1 MGLVRKSSHETR
13 YQRHPQAYTLPR
25 DQLTPEELHPMPN
38 SAERWHDF
46 DPQYYFSLNYS
57 RLRDDDS
64 QIVEIIRDFFASVT
78 LPVGARGID
87 VGTGTNLYPA
97 LALLPLC
104 EEKLTL
110 WEYAPPNVEWLENQW
125 TSYSSSWDEFWQL
138 LQKSP
143 RYAAV
148 TDPREAFRSRV
159 DIRQGSIFDLPPE
172 EWDIGT
178 MFFVAESIS
187 SQAAEFRAAT
197 ESFLRALRPGSPFA
211 AAFMENSAG
220 YDVGDTFFPAVP
232 VSAADLREAVAG
244 LTEKIDIDRI
254 DIDGKPLREGYSGM
268 LLVRGT
274 TIRRERRR

>member
-1 MGLVRKSSHETR
+1 MHKDVL
-13 YQRHPQAYTLPR
+13 
-25 DQLTPEELHPMPN
+25 MPN
-38 SAERWHDF
+38 SAAPWHDF
-46 DPQYYFSLNYS
+46 DSRYYFRLNYS
-57 RLRDDDS
+57 RLRDDDR
-64 QIVEIIRDFFASVT
+64 QIVEIIRDFFDSVT
-78 LPVGARGID
+78 LPAGARGID

-110 WEYAPPNVEWLENQW
+110 WEYAPPNMEWLKKQR
-125 TSYSSSWDEFWQL
+125 TSYSPSWDVFWQL

-148 TDPREAFRSRV
+148 TDPRETFRSRV
-159 DIRQGSIFDLPPE
+159 DVRQGSIFDLPPE

-232 VSAADLREAVAG
+232 VSAADLREVMAG

-254 DIDGKPLREGYSGM
+254 DMDGKPLREGYSGM

-274 TIRRERRR
+274 TTGRERA

>member
-1 MGLVRKSSHETR
+1 MHKDVL
-13 YQRHPQAYTLPR
+13 
-25 DQLTPEELHPMPN
+25 MPN
-38 SAERWHDF
+38 SAAPWQDF
-46 DPQYYFSLNYS
+46 DSRYYFSLNYS
-57 RLRDDDS
+57 RLRDDDR
-64 QIVEIIRDFFASVT
+64 QIVEIIRDFFDSVT
-78 LPVGARGID
+78 LPAGGRGID

-110 WEYAPPNVEWLENQW
+110 WEYARPNTEWLKKQR
-125 TSYSSSWDEFWQL
+125 TSYSSSWDVFWQVL
-138 LQKSP
+138 RKSP

-148 TDPREAFRSRV
+148 TDPRELFRSRV
-159 DIRQGSIFDLPPE
+159 DIRQGSIFELPSE
-172 EWDIGT
+172 KWDIGT

-187 SQAAEFRAAT
+187 SQPAEFRAAT

-220 YDVGDTFFPAVP
+220 YDVGETFFPAVP
-232 VSAADLREAVAG
+232 VSGDDIREVMAG

-254 DIDGKPLREGYSGM
+254 DMDGKPLREGYSGM

-274 TIRRERRR
+274 TMRRERA